1 MWNIFYNSLLNLTF
15 TSGTKIV
22 AFADDLLL
30 IIRGKSVSEVKNIAN
45 TELKNVSTW
54 EKGNKVCFNDQKS
67 KVMLMMRRKRKDRKD
82 LEAYLNNKHLRQV

>member
-30 IIRGKSVSEVKNIAN
+30 LTRGKSVSEVENVAN
-45 TELKNVSTW
+45 TAEKSLNV
-54 EKGNKVCFNDQKS
+54 G
-67 KVMLMMRRKRKDRKD
+67 KR
-82 LEAYLNNKHLRQV
+82 